1 LKNTEK
7 IRVLRSRLAYVFPA
21 LFAGASCAFFLV
33 LNSCSLMGGAE
44 KINHADDYDL
54 PRPDG
59 WSKISKKDSDHAYTL
74 PSGSVVIVNS
84 SCDHRSG
91 APLDV
96 LSNQLLIGSRKRKME
111 PRRDETIGTHAGA
124 WSAGRVEVEGVPI
137 YLNLFVTKHEDCVFD
152 FSLMR
157 KNAIVASDTAEF
169 KKYIATLKY
178 GKD

>member
-7 IRVLRSRLAYVFPA
+7 IRVLRSRLAYAVF
-21 LFAGASCAFFLV
+21 LI
-33 LNSCSLMGGAE
+33 LNACSLMGGAE

-54 PRPDG
+54 GRPET
-59 WSKISKKDSDHAYTL
+59 WNKISKKDSDHAYSL
-74 PSGSVVIVNS
+74 PSGAIVIVNS

-111 PRRDETIGTHAGA
+111 PRRDEKIGEHTGA
-124 WSAGRVEVEGVPI
+124 WTAGRVEMEGVPI
-137 YLNLFVTKHEDCVFD
+137 YLNLFVTKNEDCVFD

-157 KNAIVASDTAEF
+157 RNAITASDTAEF
-169 KKYIATLKY
+169 KKFIATLKY